1 MLPHNMLNTAEYLK
15 IVKINILTG
24 EYKIIKNCCDYN
36 GSRIEGIGSFYDM
49 AAYRA
54 EAGNIHRE
62 DKEMFLKYFTH
73 GYLSGRLLG
82 KNGGRN
88 ITLHGLRYKVFG
100 RYEKAEL
107 NIITN
112 SKLSSDEPY
121 ALICLRTED
130 RPCCESNSAFSCG
143 NIIRIM
149 HKRLSDGHTEPVYLN
164 AKELISYEKIS
175 VSEPMISYIE
185 LVYEDDREEF
195 ISFISDKNMLRTAES
210 GNEAM
215 LCFRRVMN
223 NSFVQAYI
231 RLIPDRSLT
240 ERKAVFVII
249 CKAESDGGYPCEVLS
264 AEEYLLDRDIIT
276 DTGNIASYKRLCSR
290 YKSAGEK
297 NPVGILYAHL
307 PKKAYETENELDSET
322 DAVKKFA
329 FLLSDAFG
337 KGKVYRLSA
346 NEFAVISSGYAADGF
361 IERAKCFIKEMD
373 KHGFGGIKTE
383 YTLSIDSDSIEM
395 LVDDLKMQASQ
406 KKMTGVYR

>member
-1 MLPHNMLNTAEYLK
+1 MLPHNMLNTSEYLK
-15 IVKINILTG
+15 IAKINILTG
-24 EYKIIKNCCDYN
+24 EYKFIKNCCGDS
-36 GSRIEGIGSFYDM
+36 GIDGIGSFYDL

-54 EAGNIHRE
+54 EAGNIHKD
-62 DKEMFLKYFTH
+62 DKKLFLKYFTH

-100 RYEKAEL
+100 RFVNTEL
-107 NIITN
+107 DIITD
-112 SKLSSDEPY
+112 SRLSADEPY
-121 ALICLRTED
+121 ALICFRTED
-130 RPCCESNSAFSCG
+130 KPCCDLNSAFSCG

-149 HKRLSDGHTEPVYLN
+149 HKRLSDDHTEPVYLN
-164 AKELISYEKIS
+164 AKEIISYEKIS

-185 LVYEDDREEF
+185 LVHEDDREDF
-195 ISFISDKNMLRTAES
+195 ISFISDENMLRTAES
-210 GNEAM
+210 SNEAM

-231 RLIPDRSLT
+231 RLIPDRSFV
-240 ERKAVFVII
+240 EGKAVFVII

-264 AEEYLLDRDIIT
+264 AEEYLLARDIIT
-276 DTGNIASYKRLCSR
+276 DTGNIAAYEKLCRR

-307 PKKAYETENELDSET
+307 PKEAYGTKTVPDSET
-322 DAVKKFA
+322 EAVRKFA

-337 KGKVYRLSA
+337 RGKVYRLSA
-346 NEFAVISSGYAADGF
+346 NEFVVISSGYAADGF
-361 IERAKCFIKEMD
+361 MKRAKCFVKEMD
-373 KHGFGGIKTE
+373 KQGFGGVQTG
-383 YTLSIDSDSIEM
+383 YTLSIDSDSMEM
-395 LVDDLKMQASQ
+395 LVDDLKMQTVR